1 MSATSNHCPALRSL
15 IHEQLF
21 PLDDTIT
28 EKSDLFSE
36 GLDSMAL
43 MQLIMLMEQE
53 FQITLGPE
61 DLNRDHFATLK
72 NLSEL
77 VTRKLDE

>member
-1 MSATSNHCPALRSL
+1 MSATSNHCPALRAL

-21 PLDDTIT
+21 PLDETIT
-28 EKSDLFSE
+28 DESDLFSE

-53 FQITLGPE
+53 FHITLGPE
-61 DLNRDHFATLK
+61 DLNRDYFATLV
-72 NLSEL
+72 NLSAM